1 MTIRTET
8 RDSKIQDDQDV
19 DVLRSPD
26 LKHANVR
33 DGPNAPKFKFCLIF
47 MIFASKTSLNLVIVI
62 YKTCR
67 NWTLLTAISDLKF
80 YRSVNFVWSRFE
92 RVF

>member
-19 DVLRSPD
+19 DVLGSPD

-47 MIFASKTSLNLVIVI
+47 MIFASKTPLNLVIIKHVEI
-62 YKTCR
+62 GHC
-67 NWTLLTAISDLKF
+67 
-80 YRSVNFVWSRFE
+80 
-92 RVF
+92 